1 VVCVCGCVCVCVGVC
16 VCGGVGWGGG
26 GGCGGGGVGG
36 GGGVCGGVWVVCGGV
51 GVGAETPVASVKAA
65 CHNVSTYLMDTSVH
79 SSTIHSFCY
88 TLCNIGRDK

>member
-1 VVCVCGCVCVCVGVC
+1 VLCLGVCVCVWVCVCVCGGGECVCVGVC
-16 VCGGVGWGGG
+16 
-26 GGCGGGGVGG
+26 
-36 GGGVCGGVWVVCGGV
+36 VVCGGV